1 MSLISAECFILQ
13 WLGHCQGDLIYSTW
27 HFRWHL
33 FHLDVIL
40 HDINSDLAARI
51 NIAVL
56 FWETSR
62 EQTSWTLLHNLH
74 YPAAQRIKRKKMLQ
88 FSSDLH
94 RWGCHM
100 CVMYCEECFAVC
112 YLNSYCHTVVWAT
125 ISVIIPRYILSVP
138 GAALRLSVC
147 MVVDVYKKS
156 DCKQ

>member
-13 WLGHCQGDLIYSTW
+13 WLGHCQGDLIYSPW
-27 HFRWHL
+27 HFRWHS

-88 FSSDLH
+88 FFFQICTDEAATCVWCTVKNVLQFVNWTAIVIRWFGPQFRLSFLAIFSLFQVLLSD
-94 RWGCHM
+94 C
-100 CVMYCEECFAVC
+100 
-112 YLNSYCHTVVWAT
+112 
-125 ISVIIPRYILSVP
+125 LSVW
-138 GAALRLSVC
+138 
-147 MVVDVYKKS
+147 
-156 DCKQ
+156 